1 MRDVETA
8 TMVLVIEVVELLVW
22 TFTDVEVAVVDVVVR
37 RVETLTIAC
46 VEVVVVLVVV
56 EEIDS
61 EVTVWLMTLVL
72 VIRNLLLVNVYVLVT
87 EVTEAVIEPVVVV
100 DAV

>member
-1 MRDVETA
+1 
-8 TMVLVIEVVELLVW
+8 MVLVIEVVELLVW

>member
-61 EVTVWLMTLVL
+61 EVTVWLMILVL

>member
-1 MRDVETA
+1 VRDVETA

-87 EVTEAVIEPVVVV
+87 EVTEAAIEPVVVV

>member
-1 MRDVETA
+1 VRDVETA